1 MNILQDDY
9 SSRQPCPGLT
19 MFKSSAP
26 ADRAHH
32 LLQEYLGIAGEPAF
46 AKLSAQLAF
55 GDDSAV
61 LKEGRNATMQCLSG
75 TGSLRVGA
83 EFLKLHYPVHLVY
96 IPNPTWANHLKIFP
110 LAGAWACAA

>member
-1 MNILQDDY
+1 MTTPQGSLARASLFN
-9 SSRQPCPGLT
+9 
-19 MFKSSAP
+19 SSAP
-26 ADRAHH
+26 ADRPHH

-46 AKLSAQLAF
+46 AKLSARLAF

-110 LAGAWACAA
+110 LAGTWARAA